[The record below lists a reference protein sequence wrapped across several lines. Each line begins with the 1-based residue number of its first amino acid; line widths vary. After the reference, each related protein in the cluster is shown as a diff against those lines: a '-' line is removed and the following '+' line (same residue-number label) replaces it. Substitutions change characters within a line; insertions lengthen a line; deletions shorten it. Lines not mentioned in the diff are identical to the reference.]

1 MAEPENMIMHA
12 IAVDDEPPALR
23 VIEHFSGQLQG
34 LVTLDGTFTKPNEA
48 LGFTQHNQVDLLFLD
63 IQMPGITGIDFRKSV
78 APETLV
84 IFTTAHSEYAVEGF
98 NLQAIDYL
106 LKPFTFDRY
115 KQAVERAS
123 SFFQRQQA
131 TTANE
136 PAYIFLRADYNLH
149 KVNFADI
156 VLVEGLDD
164 YLKIHI
170 QGQKSLVV
178 RMTMKGIL
186 EKLPKADFV
195 RVHRSYI
202 VPMARIL
209 HFRNKMIHIAGREI
223 PLGGTYERAFLD
235 LLGE

>member
-1 MAEPENMIMHA
+1 MIMHA

-23 VIEHFSGQLQG
+23 VIEHFCGQLPG
-34 LVTLDGTFTKPNEA
+34 LVTLVGTFTKPNEA

-63 IQMPGITGIDFRKSV
+63 IQMPGMTGIDFRKSV
-78 APETLV
+78 GAETLV

-115 KQAVERAS
+115 KQAVGRAS
-123 SFFQRQQA
+123 SFFQMLQA
-131 TTANE
+131 TAGNE
-136 PAYIFLRADYNLH
+136 PSHIFLRADYNLH
-149 KVNFADI
+149 KVTLADI
-156 VLVEGLDD
+156 VFVEGLDD
-164 YLKIHI
+164 YLKIHLD
-170 QGQKSLVV
+170 GRKSLVV

-186 EKLPKADFV
+186 EKLPKTDFV

-202 VPMARIL
+202 VPIARIL
-209 HFRNKMIHIAGREI
+209 HFRNKVIHIAGREI